1 MLVLAQ
7 KAHEHLLERLVEEEH
22 NMVALGSA
30 RSPRT
35 PTNLIE
41 KGPDSRSLEELEVVE
56 SSSRLNFDQLC
67 VVNPD
72 RPWLSDCVWSYLSRK
87 YIQDIIGRF
96 SATSE
101 VFPLNLSRIRLGRPI
116 SKIGL
121 GQQPVKTGLDWFGLQ
136 QHVQRGSQIG
146 LGRFSTCFAQFLYI
160 LIQN

>member
-67 VVNPD
+67 VVNPN
-72 RPWLSDCVWSYLSRK
+72 RPWLSDCVWFYLSRK
-87 YIQDIIGRF
+87 YIQDIIGKF
-96 SATSE
+96 STTSE
-101 VFPLNLSRIRLGRPI
+101 VFPLNLS
-116 SKIGL
+116 
-121 GQQPVKTGLDWFGLQ
+121 
-136 QHVQRGSQIG
+136 
-146 LGRFSTCFAQFLYI
+146 
-160 LIQN
+160 